1 MKLLKDIPGF
11 EHGELHCIACSDKL
25 DKIFFAGNLIA
36 ELRGRYCTSVA
47 YFSTQGTAKEI
58 EAFLQDRSGQVGALY
73 AIDLEDKDCRALY
86 ERATEIIRKKFV
98 RAIIIDCLE
107 GLDITDFDG
116 GIRAKR
122 KEIELEMH
130 LLARTENVPVL
141 LFCPKMKLKKDI
153 DSTYIIDPMGDILP
167 QMRQWKINHKQD

>member
-1 MKLLKDIPGF
+1 MENSSASPVAISSIRFSSPA
-11 EHGELHCIACSDKL
+11 I
-25 DKIFFAGNLIA
+25 IA

-58 EAFLQDRSGQVGALY
+58 EAFLQDRSGLVGTLH

-141 LFCPKMKLKKDI
+141 LFCPSMKMKKDLG
-153 DSTYIIDPMGDILP
+153 STDFIDPMGDILP

>member
-25 DKIFFAGNLIA
+25 AKIFFAGNLIA

-58 EAFLQDRSGQVGALY
+58 EAFLQDRSGQIGALY

-86 ERATEIIRKKFV
+86 ERATEIIRRKFV

-107 GLDITDFDG
+107 GLDIT
-116 GIRAKR
+116 
-122 KEIELEMH
+122 LEMH

-141 LFCPKMKLKKDI
+141 LFCPKMKLKKDM
-153 DSTYIIDPMGDILP
+153 DNTDIIDPMGDILP